1 MTIQLTMTMDFSEK
15 TANLDPDILLHRIA
29 RRIHQAI
36 DLQSILDTT
45 AKEVQQFLG
54 TDRIKIYKFHPDG
67 SGRVIAEYLGNDRR
81 LPSLYGLNFPADD
94 IPAESRQL
102 YIDAQIRTVVNV
114 DLGLIGQSRLRDPE
128 TGEILQKDWTLRP
141 LHPCHKEYLTVMG
154 VKSSMGVPILQQ
166 GYLWGLLVSHH
177 AETNTVTEKQ
187 LQGMQLIV
195 DQLAI
200 AITQA
205 NLLAKAQEKADR
217 EACINHISCLLHNL
231 EQADFA
237 QALEESVG
245 TFGGSGGRLFFQ
257 PQLLGVPQPAHQAS
271 KILTTGTQPLLA
283 ERSPFTAIEEYHGW
297 VDHFQ
302 AGEHNLWA
310 IDDIYQV
317 SALRNLQPTFRNTA
331 IKGLLI
337 VPLVV
342 RQQIIGYLSIFR
354 DGFTSEILWAGEFEP
369 DERQSYPRQSFDLW
383 KQSQTGAVK
392 PWSEEDQSLA
402 SALGQQFSL
411 AIEQS
416 ELYRQVQTLNTNLE
430 HQVQERTL
438 QLQQSNTQL
447 AQALQELQQ
456 AQTQLVQTEKM
467 YSLGQLVAG
476 VAHEIDNPV
485 NFIHGNLIHVGEY
498 TKALICLLELYQL
511 DSTQPSE
518 QIREAARDLDVEFLV
533 EDLPKTIASMKAGT
547 ERIRLVVASLRNF
560 SRVDQSD
567 LKTVDIHEGINS
579 TLMILHH
586 RLKAK
591 AGQPGIEVVREY
603 GILPLVECYAGSLN
617 QAFMNLLSSA
627 IDSLESRS
635 ANDSLESGEDNYS
648 LETKTPAKNALGL
661 NPPKIIIET
670 CLINKDQVVIK
681 IIHNGLEITQE
692 QQDNIFDP
700 FHPSKPGK
708 KNSGLGL
715 PISHQIIT
723 NQHKGTLVCH
733 SAPGQGVEFMITL
746 PLRQIP

>member
-1 MTIQLTMTMDFSEK
+1 MSINSPEK
-15 TANLDPDILLHRIA
+15 TANLDPEILLHRIT

-45 AKEVQQFLG
+45 AREVQQFLG

-67 SGRVIAEYLGNDRR
+67 SGQVISEYLGSDRR
-81 LPSLYGLNFPADD
+81 LPSLHGLNFPADD
-94 IPAESRQL
+94 IPSESRQL
-102 YIDAQIRTVVNV
+102 YIDSQIRTVVNV
-114 DLGLIGQSRLRDPE
+114 ELGLIGQSRLRDQE

-141 LHPCHKEYLTVMG
+141 LHPCHQEYLTVMG

-166 GYLWGLLVSHH
+166 GELWGLLVSHH
-177 AETNTVTEKQ
+177 AETNIVTESH

-195 DQLAI
+195 DQLSI

-205 NLLAKAQEKADR
+205 SHLARAQEKANR

-231 EQADFA
+231 DEPDFA

-245 TFGGSGGRLFFQ
+245 SFGGSGGRLFFKS
-257 PQLLGVPQPAHQAS
+257 QLLGVPQSAEREPQVF
-271 KILTTGTQPLLA
+271 TVGTQPLLH
-283 ERSPFTAIEEYHGW
+283 ERSPSATIEEYHGW
-297 VDHFQ
+297 VEHFQ
-302 AGEHNLWA
+302 SGEHQIWA
-310 IDDIYQV
+310 INDLYQV
-317 SALRNLQPTFRNTA
+317 SSLRNLQPTFRATA

-337 VPLVV
+337 IPLIV

-354 DGFTSEILWAGEFEP
+354 DSFNSETLWAGEFDP
-369 DERQSYPRQSFDLW
+369 DTRQSYPRQSFDLW
-383 KQSQTGAVK
+383 R
-392 PWSEEDQSLA
+392 QSLTGSVNPWLEDDLLLA
-402 SALGQQFSL
+402 TALGQQFSL
-411 AIEQS
+411 AIEQH
-416 ELYRQVQTLNTNLE
+416 ELYRQVQALNTNLE

-447 AQALQELQQ
+447 AQAIQDLQQ

-476 VAHEIDNPV
+476 VAHEIDNPI

-498 TKALICLLELYQL
+498 TKALISLLELYQV
-511 DSTQPSE
+511 DNAQPSE

-533 EDLPKTIASMKAGT
+533 EDLPKTITSMKAGT
-547 ERIRLVVASLRNF
+547 ERIRQIVASLRNF
-560 SRVDQSD
+560 SRVDQSE

-591 AGQPGIEVVREY
+591 SGQPGIEIVKEY
-603 GILPLVECYAGSLN
+603 GTLPLVECYAGALN
-617 QAFMNLLSSA
+617 QAFMNLLSNA

-635 ANDSLESGEDNYS
+635 ANNALESKDGDNP
-648 LETKTPAKNALGL
+648 LDMALPAQPFSRA

-670 CLINKDQVVIK
+670 TLITKDQVVVK
-681 IIHNGLEITQE
+681 IVHNGLGITPE
-692 QQDNIFDP
+692 QQENLFDP
-700 FHPSKPGK
+700 FPPGK
-708 KNSGLGL
+708 PSRKNSGLGL
-715 PISHQIIT
+715 SISYQIIT
-723 NQHKGTLVCH
+723 NQHRGKLVCC
-733 SAPGQGVEFMITL
+733 SVPDQAVEFTITL
-746 PLRQIP
+746 PLRQLP